1 MLRYWMSRSGL
12 SPRVVSP
19 DYQFMRDDY
28 FGLTEP
34 VPEL

>member
-1 MLRYWMSRSGL
+1 MLRYWMSRSGR

-19 DYQFMRDDY
+19 DHQFMREDY

-34 VPEL
+34 VPQL